1 MGKHE
6 QIQVE
11 VVYALPQ
18 RSWSIPVMLTA
29 GSTLQQ
35 AISVSGI
42 LEMCPEIDLAR
53 DRVGIYGKLQGLETV
68 LREGDRVEIYRGLRI
83 DPKEARRKRAA
94 GAKT

>member
-1 MGKHE
+1 MENPE

-18 RSWSIPVMLTA
+18 RSWSIPVSLAA

-35 AISVSGI
+35 AITSSGI
-42 LEMCPEIDLAR
+42 LEQCPEIDLAGNC
-53 DRVGIYGKLQGLETV
+53 VGIYGRLQGLDTV
-68 LREGDRVEIYRGLRI
+68 LCAGDRVEIYRSLRI

-94 GAKT
+94 GTKI

>member
-1 MGKHE
+1 MENHE

-18 RSWSIPVMLTA
+18 RSWAIPLTLAA

-35 AISVSGI
+35 AISSSGI
-42 LEMCPEIDLAR
+42 LAQCPEIDLAR
-53 DRVGIYGKLQGLETV
+53 DRVGIYGKLQGLDTV
-68 LREGDRVEIYRGLRI
+68 LRAGDRVEIYRSLRV

-94 GAKT
+94 ATKT